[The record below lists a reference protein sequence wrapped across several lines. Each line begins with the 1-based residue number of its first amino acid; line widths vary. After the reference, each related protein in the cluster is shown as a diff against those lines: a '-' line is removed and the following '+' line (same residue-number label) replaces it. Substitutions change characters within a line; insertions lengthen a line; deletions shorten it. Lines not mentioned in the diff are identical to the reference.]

1 MISISRVN
9 NRQMVICFRLAVF
22 CLLVLTASVARA
34 DLSRSQARNLI
45 RRAAGFDLT
54 GGSVRV
60 KTISPTSS
68 TTAEVAAE
76 VRTVF
81 KFEKDKQG
89 NWRVTE
95 VRTGQ
100 DRWEQIDLILN
111 AAGAQAQTNEC
122 ATPDPPFRGSLAI
135 DPSARRARC
144 LLGELLGIE
153 VPSDALRIQQIAP
166 FVLPMASQPSAV
178 VVAWVKVDARL
189 ANDNG
194 RWRVVALRTGQHDWV
209 QLDPIIAV
217 INAGK
222 QKRAEAELQLIARA
236 LERFRA
242 ERGYYLVSDS
252 QAALIDHLNP
262 LFLSQVIR
270 VDPWYQPYKYL
281 GERNHFTLRSTGPDT
296 KDGTADDVVVAGQS
310 R

>member
-1 MISISRVN
+1 MISKSRVN
-9 NRQMVICFRLAVF
+9 NRNLVICFRFAVV

-34 DLSRSQARNLI
+34 DLSRNQARNLI

-60 KTISPTSS
+60 KIISPTSS

-76 VRTVF
+76 IRTVF
-81 KFEKDKQG
+81 KFEKDKGG
-89 NWRVTE
+89 NWRVAE
-95 VRTGQ
+95 VRIGQ

-111 AAGAQAQTNEC
+111 AAGSQAKTNEC

-144 LLGELLGIE
+144 LLGNLLGIE

-166 FVLPMASQPSAV
+166 FVIPMASQPSAV
-178 VVAWVKVDARL
+178 VVAWIRVEARVT
-189 ANDNG
+189 NDNG
-194 RWRVVALRTGQHDWV
+194 GWRVVALRTGQHDWV
-209 QLDPIIAV
+209 QIDPVIAV
-217 INAGK
+217 VNAGK
-222 QKRAEAELQLIARA
+222 QKKAQAELQLIAKA
-236 LERFRA
+236 LEQFRA
-242 ERGYYLVSDS
+242 ERGYYIVSDS

-262 LFLSQVIR
+262 LFLSRVIR
-270 VDPWYQPYKYL
+270 TDPWYQPYKYQ
-281 GERNHFTLRSTGPDT
+281 GERDHFTLRSTGPDA
-296 KDGTADDVVVAGQS
+296 KEGTADDLVVAGQS